1 MCIRDRTYADLP
13 ALGPGDAGTGY
24 FVQADGKL
32 YVWDGAAF
40 PADGAGIEFRGPEGP
55 AGPEGPE
62 GPAGPKGDP
71 GDTGPAG
78 ADGLAATVEVGTV
91 TTGAPGTD
99 AAVEN
104 VGTPTAAVLNFTIP
118 RGNPGSGGGGD
129 ASFPAVMA
137 RVSMGF

>member
-1 MCIRDRTYADLP
+1 MWVERIPELIDAAGNLVSIASITA
-13 ALGPGDAGTGY
+13 DAGDIVVTLS
-24 FVQADGKL
+24 DGSTSR
-32 YVWDGAAF
+32 F
-40 PADGAGIEFRGPEGP
+40 PVPGGVP
-55 AGPEGPE
+55 
-62 GPAGPKGDP
+62 GPKGDP

-137 RVSMGF
+137 RVSMRF